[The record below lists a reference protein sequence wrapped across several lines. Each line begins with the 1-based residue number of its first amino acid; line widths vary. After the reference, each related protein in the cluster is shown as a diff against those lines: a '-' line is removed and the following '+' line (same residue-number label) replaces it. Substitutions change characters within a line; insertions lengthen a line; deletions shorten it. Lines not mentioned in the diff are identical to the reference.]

1 MKLTLESLEVL
12 DAIVRKGSFAA
23 AARELDRVPSALT
36 YTVRKLE
43 GDLDVLLFDR
53 RGHRAALT
61 PAGRD
66 LLEEGRH
73 LLDAAAALEARV
85 RRVAT
90 GWEPELTIACD
101 NLLDPA
107 RLYPLL
113 AEFYAEQASPGG
125 KSGSSLDGSAGGDS
139 GGGTR
144 IRLTSE
150 VLAGTWDALAGG
162 RADLIIGASGEAP
175 AGGGYTQRA
184 LGTFEFVFAVAP
196 QHPLA
201 RYKPGAPLPDEE
213 VQRHRAVAIGDTSR
227 SLPPRSAG
235 LMSGQDVLT
244 VPDLRAKVAA
254 QVAGLGCGFLPLYAA
269 QPEVRRKRLVI
280 REVESPRPLGPLTY
294 AWRARGAGRALRWF
308 TRRLEEQALRR
319 ALLAGW
325 L

>member
-1 MKLTLESLEVL
+1 MNLTLESLEVL
-12 DAIVRKGSFAA
+12 DAIARKGSFAA

-73 LLDAAAALEARV
+73 LLEAAAALEARV

-101 NLLDPA
+101 DLIDPA
-107 RLYPLL
+107 RLHGLL
-113 AEFYAEQASPGG
+113 AEFYAEQAAQAGPGT
-125 KSGSSLDGSAGGDS
+125 
-139 GGGTR
+139 GGTR
-144 IRLTSE
+144 IRLGTE
-150 VLAGTWDALAGG
+150 VLAGTWDALAAG
-162 RADLIIGASGEAP
+162 RADLIIGATGEAP
-175 AGGGYTQRA
+175 AGGGYAQRP
-184 LGTFEFVFAVAP
+184 LGTIDFVFAVAP
-196 QHPLA
+196 AHPLA
-201 RYKPGAPLPDEE
+201 RLTPGTPLADEE

-244 VPDLRAKVAA
+244 VPNLRAKVAA
-254 QVAGLGCGFLPLYAA
+254 QVAGLGCGFLPTYAA
-269 QPEVRRKRLVI
+269 LPEVRRKRLVI
-280 REVESPRPLGPLTY
+280 REVESPRPLGPMVY

-308 TRRLEEQALRR
+308 TRKLEEPALRR
-319 ALLAGW
+319 DLLSGW

>member
-1 MKLTLESLEVL
+1 MHLTLESLEVL
-12 DAIVRKGSFAA
+12 DAIARKGSFAA

-53 RGHRAALT
+53 RGHRAVLT
-61 PAGRD
+61 PAGQD
-66 LLEEGRH
+66 LLEEGRR
-73 LLDAAAALEARV
+73 LLEAAGALEARV

-101 NLLDPA
+101 DLIEPA

-113 AEFYAEQASPGG
+113 AEFYAEQA
-125 KSGSSLDGSAGGDS
+125 DAGSAGG
-139 GGGTR
+139 TR
-144 IRLTSE
+144 VRITGE
-150 VLAGTWDALAGG
+150 VLAGTWDALASG
-162 RADLIIGASGEAP
+162 RADLVLGATGEAP
-175 AGGGYTQRA
+175 AGGGYAQRA
-184 LGTFEFVFAVAP
+184 LGTPEFVFAIAP

-201 RYKPGAPLPDEE
+201 RYKPGQPLPDEE

-244 VPDLRAKVAA
+244 VPNLRAKLAA

-280 REVESPRPLGPLTY
+280 REVESPRPPGPMAY

-308 TRRLEEQALRR
+308 TRRLEDAQLR
-319 ALLAGW
+319 AELLQGW